1 MHYSVTTMAD
11 GSHVVSEEGDALEA
25 VDSADGVLDLI
36 YRRVH
41 HRAFELAS
49 LRGWVRLH
57 AAVVDGSGGRTLIVA
72 PSGTGKTTLS
82 CRLLLDGAAVAA
94 DESVMIRNGIAL
106 PVARRF
112 HLKSDLEAAVPDLGP
127 YTTELPSLG
136 GGSVRA
142 FDPSEANF
150 PWSVTQAQVAHVVLL
165 ERGVERSTLTPG
177 SAVAVMPEI
186 VAESFPHQE
195 PTGALLAEIA
205 AVLTRAQCWRLRMHS
220 VNQRCNIGSISARES
235 TDQSSRPKGALDSM
249 SDQHETESTG
259 DDRRAFLKKMAAVG
273 FAVPVVT
280 TFGVGGVQ
288 AAYAQTANA
297 SGTTTTTT
305 AATTT
310 VAPATTTTTT
320 TTTAPPTTTTTT
332 TTTTPSPSPRRPR
345 TGHGS
350 TTHLARRGSVA
361 ASR

>member
-1 MHYSVTTMAD
+1 MPMACSISSTA
-11 GSHVVSEEGDALEA
+11 GST
-25 VDSADGVLDLI
+25 SA
-36 YRRVH
+36 
-41 HRAFELAS
+41 AFELAS

-57 AAVVDGSGGRTLIVA
+57 AAVVDGAGGRTLIVA

-112 HLKSDLEAAVPDLGP
+112 HLKSDLEAAVPDLRP

-205 AVLTRAQCWRLRMHS
+205 AVLTRARCWRLRMHS
-220 VNQRCNIGSISARES
+220 VNHAATLVASLPE
-235 TDQSSRPKGALDSM
+235 SRP
-249 SDQHETESTG
+249 
-259 DDRRAFLKKMAAVG
+259 
-273 FAVPVVT
+273 T
-280 TFGVGGVQ
+280 TRHDPKEHWIQ
-288 AAYAQTANA
+288 
-297 SGTTTTTT
+297 
-305 AATTT
+305 
-310 VAPATTTTTT
+310 
-320 TTTAPPTTTTTT
+320 
-332 TTTTPSPSPRRPR
+332 
-345 TGHGS
+345 
-350 TTHLARRGSVA
+350 
-361 ASR
+361 